1 MLTGPQ
7 QLTGQNVVVPGD
19 ISSATFFLV
28 AGLVVPD
35 SEILL
40 KNVGL
45 NQTRTGILDVIKT
58 WVVPSLF

>member
-19 ISSATFFLV
+19 ISSAAFLV

>member
-1 MLTGPQ
+1 M
-7 QLTGQNVVVPGD
+7 VVPGD
-19 ISSATFFLV
+19 ISSAASLV